1 MLDTVKGILKKAIFL
16 ICIFNSISPCAKK
29 NRLARVVMVLTAS
42 VSVCMYVC
50 RVVCLGWWRWCLE
63 LVALYGWMVLQGDV
77 GGYNA
82 SEGWTENIYE
92 RNLRSEMSRVI

>member
-16 ICIFNSISPCAKK
+16 ICIFI
-29 NRLARVVMVLTAS
+29 LFS
-42 VSVCMYVC
+42 VREEEQTCQGCDDLDRFGFRMCVC
-50 RVVCLGWWRWCLE
+50 RMVCLGWWWCYLE
-63 LVALYGWMVLQGDV
+63 LVALYGWMVLQGGG

-92 RNLRSEMSRVI
+92 RNCGSEMGRVI